1 MGKIILLFLLLFI
14 ATASYAETPEAKGL
28 RIAREADR
36 RDSGFGDSSA
46 RLTMILMYQ
55 PAGKNSKPRTS
66 IRKIRSK
73 ILEVRGDGDKS
84 ISIFNEPYDVKGTAM
99 LTYSH
104 KSGNDDQWLYLPA
117 IKRVKRISS
126 ANKSGSFM
134 GSEFAFEDISSQEVE
149 KYTYRFI
156 KEEKCNSHDCY
167 VIERVPA
174 YKYSGYRRQLL
185 WLDKKEYRAIKL
197 EFYDRKNDLLKT
209 QTFSKYKKHLN
220 KYWRAH
226 EMLMVNHQNNR
237 STKLIWENFK
247 FRNGYSNRHF
257 SRNGLKNAR

>member
-1 MGKIILLFLLLFI
+1 MRKMILLFLLLFV
-14 ATASYAETPEAKGL
+14 ATSTYAETPEAKGL

-36 RDSGFGDSSA
+36 RNSGFGDSSA

-66 IRKIRSK
+66 IRKIRNK
-73 ILEVRGDGDKS
+73 TLEVRGDGDKS
-84 ISIFNEPYDVKGTAM
+84 ISIFNEPYDIKGTAM

-156 KEEKCNSHDCY
+156 EEKKFNGYDCY

-174 YKYSGYRRQLL
+174 YKYSGYHRQLL
-185 WLDKKEYRAIKL
+185 WLDKKEYRAMKI
-197 EFYDRKNDLLKT
+197 EFYDRKNDLLKI
-209 QTFSKYKKHLN
+209 QTFSKYKR
-220 KYWRAH
+220 Y
-226 EMLMVNHQNNR
+226 Q
-237 STKLIWENFK
+237 
-247 FRNGYSNRHF
+247 
-257 SRNGLKNAR
+257 SR